1 MANLDRIGI
10 YLTDQLLVLTNS
22 NRNKLQRVLSTPLN
36 SILSPA
42 QDASYGSETVVE
54 TQIVGHIQKVFR
66 DEKINPGQVCV
77 SIPIE
82 EIFLRSFV
90 IPWMTTNELNNAVFY
105 EAKKYLPFDLKLLD
119 YMYQPVVQIDGNQK
133 RWRIIFYAVRKQT
146 LEKYERIIKQI
157 GGKPFIFE
165 PALVSLAKYLISK
178 KFLKI
183 DQSTVVVYI
192 NKHDVH
198 IIFYEKGIAYFVRDF
213 ALSVTEG
220 HDPKAASDIVRAQ
233 LVREV
238 RKSFGYYNSQ
248 FSQEKIKE
256 VLVLTDIPDPELTR
270 ILTEELTVK
279 VRIADPSLNVGL
291 QRHLGMDSVCAWGS
305 SLDKVSSKFNAFNF
319 LEAKA
324 APQATSSS
332 SPNAL
337 SFDFSQFLGLT
348 LEDFK
353 PAIVAALLCSLLL
366 GGVFYLGQQKLDVI
380 KKQNE
385 KMAKTDQDFLNF
397 SVEQLKLEIK
407 ADKDKIDNYEKIQ
420 SQSSSR
426 MAPMVVVLTRAV
438 PAGIWLQ
445 EAKITTLSNNRIS
458 LELAG
463 YIYVK
468 DKGVEYRKVSEFLN
482 NLRESKYFSE
492 MTFTSTS
499 PQKKELDGQNVSTFT
514 ITGSQ
519 GL

>member
-10 YLTDQLLVLTNS
+10 YLTDQVIVLTNS
-22 NRNKLQRVLSTPLN
+22 NRNKLQRVLSAPLN
-36 SILSPA
+36 SILSPPK
-42 QDASYGSETVVE
+42 DASFSSEATDEV
-54 TQIVGHIQKVFR
+54 QIVSHIQKVFR

-90 IPWMTTNELNNAVFY
+90 MPWMTSSELNNAVFY

-119 YMYQPVVQIDGNQK
+119 YMYQPVVQIEGNQK

-165 PALVSLAKYLISK
+165 PALVSLAKHLVFKKYLR
-178 KFLKI
+178 I

-192 NKHDVH
+192 NKQDVH
-198 IIFYEKGIAYFVRDF
+198 IVFYEKGIAYFVRDF
-213 ALSVTEG
+213 VLSAVEG
-220 HDPKAASDIVRAQ
+220 HDPNAASDAARAQ
-233 LVREV
+233 LIREV

-256 VLVLTDIPDPELTR
+256 VLILTDIPDPELTR

-279 VRIADPSLNVGL
+279 VRVEDPSVSVGL
-291 QRHLGMDSVCAWGS
+291 QRHLGMDSLCAWGS
-305 SLDKVSSKFNAFNF
+305 CLDKVSSKFNAFNF
-319 LEAKA
+319 LESKA
-324 APQATSSS
+324 SSQAGGF
-332 SPNAL
+332 SPSTIAFDL
-337 SFDFSQFLGLT
+337 SQMLGLT
-348 LEDFK
+348 KEDFK
-353 PAIVAALLCSLLL
+353 PAIIAVLLCSLLL
-366 GGVFYLGQQKLDVI
+366 GGSFYIGQQKLDVV

-385 KMAKTDQDFLNF
+385 KMAKTDKDFLNF

-407 ADKDKIDNYEKIQ
+407 TDKDKIDNYEKIQ
-420 SQSSSR
+420 SQSTH
-426 MAPMVVVLTRAV
+426 MAPMVVILTRAI
-438 PAGIWLQ
+438 PPGIWLQ
-445 EAKITTLSNNRIS
+445 EAKITNLSNNRVS
-458 LELAG
+458 LELTG

-482 NLRESKYFSE
+482 NLRESKYFSDL
-492 MTFTSTS
+492 TFSSTS
-499 PQKKELDGQNVSTFT
+499 PQKKELDGQAVSTFT
-514 ITGSQ
+514 ITGS
-519 GL
+519 